1 MSDTAHGPGWWLAAD
16 GKYYP
21 PEQHPDYQQ
30 QIAARAAEQQQPTAP
45 QAAVQP
51 QATAPGPGWWLA
63 ADGRYYPPEQHPE
76 YRRQV
81 APPPTAPRAAPPSA
95 PGWQAAAQ
103 PAAAPYQ
110 PAALQG
116 SRGTASA
123 SGETTMF
130 IAGLVS
136 AIAVVVGALL
146 PWVSVSTAFGT
157 LSVSGTEGD
166 GVLTIGGAVVAG
178 ALLLFGRG
186 RKWAAVIAA
195 VVGVIVTIIGVYD
208 LANVSSAAAD
218 ASNEFAHGSAGVGL
232 WLTVVAGIALTGC
245 SVVAA
250 ARS

>member
-21 PEQHPDYQQ
+21 PEQHPEYQPQ
-30 QIAARAAEQQQPTAP
+30 TPPRPGEEQPTAP

-51 QATAPGPGWWLA
+51 QARAPGPGWWLA

-76 YRRQV
+76 YQRQG
-81 APPPTAPRAAPPSA
+81 APQAA

-103 PAAAPYQ
+103 PDTAPYQ
-110 PAALQG
+110 TVAPYQAVGMQG
-116 SRGTASA
+116 SGGKTSA
-123 SGETTMF
+123 SGETTMY

-218 ASNEFAHGSAGVGL
+218 LTTDFARGSAGIGL